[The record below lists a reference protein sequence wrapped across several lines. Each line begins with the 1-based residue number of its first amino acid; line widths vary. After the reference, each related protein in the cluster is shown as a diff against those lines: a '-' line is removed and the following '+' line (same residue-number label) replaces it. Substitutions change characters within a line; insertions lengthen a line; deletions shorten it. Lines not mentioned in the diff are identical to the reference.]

1 MPLDTEFLR
10 RHYAEMS
17 DEELLSIDR
26 NDLVEAARK
35 ILDAELA
42 TRDSVEPEAFDVE
55 EGDAPVVHPGV
66 EVEEDWLE
74 DAAEAYATNPRP
86 GSNDPSQGSVDARN
100 ALEAAGIPCHLELF
114 DDPDQGDDLR
124 FRWRVLVPSKLIHR
138 AHGVLERDLFNIE
151 FEIQL
156 RSHLEMLSDEEL
168 RSMEPEYAFC
178 GLYDR
183 LRRITRVYSEELKQR
198 KMDR

>member
-17 DEELLSIDR
+17 DEELQSIDR

-42 TRDSVEPEAFDVE
+42 TRETAEPEAVE
-55 EGDAPVVHPGV
+55 LETGDAEQPHH
-66 EVEEDWLE
+66 EVDEDWLE
-74 DAAEAYATNPRP
+74 DAAEAYSTTPRP

-100 ALEAAGIPCHLELF
+100 ALDAAGIPCHLELF
-114 DDPDQGDDLR
+114 DDPDQGEELR
-124 FRWRVLVPSKLIHR
+124 YRWRVLVPGKLIHR
-138 AHGVLERDLFNIE
+138 ATGVLERDLFNVD
-151 FEIQL
+151 FEVEL
-156 RSHLEMLSDEEL
+156 RSHLELLSDEDL
-168 RSMEPEYAFC
+168 RQMNPEYAFC

-183 LRRITRVYSEELKQR
+183 IRRITRVYNEELKRR

>member
-17 DEELLSIDR
+17 DEELQSIDR

-42 TRDSVEPEAFDVE
+42 TRESAGPEAFEVE
-55 EGDAPVVHPGV
+55 SAAAHPHP

-74 DAAEAYATNPRP
+74 DAAEAYSTNPRP

-114 DDPDQGDDLR
+114 DDPDQGGELR
-124 FRWRVLVPSKLIHR
+124 YRWRVLVPGKLIHR
-138 AHGVLERDLFNIE
+138 AAGVLERDIFNAD
-151 FEIQL
+151 FEVEL
-156 RSHLEMLSDEEL
+156 RSHLEMLSDEDL
-168 RSMEPEYAFC
+168 RQMNPEYAFC

-183 LRRITRVYSEELKQR
+183 IRRVTRVYNEELKRR

>member
-17 DEELLSIDR
+17 DEELQSIDR

-42 TRDSVEPEAFDVE
+42 TRESAESEDIEIDEDSVAEP
-55 EGDAPVVHPGV
+55 HL

-74 DAAEAYATNPRP
+74 DAAEAYSTNPRP

-100 ALEAAGIPCHLELF
+100 SLEAAGIPCHLELF
-114 DDPDQGDDLR
+114 DDPDQGEELR
-124 FRWRVLVPSKLIHR
+124 YRWRVLVPSKLIHR
-138 AHGVLERDLFNIE
+138 AHGVLERDLFNVD
-151 FEIQL
+151 FEMEL
-156 RSHLEMLSDEEL
+156 RSHLEMLSDDEL
-168 RSMEPEYAFC
+168 RTMQPEYAFC

-183 LRRITRVYSEELKQR
+183 IRRITRVYNEELKRR